1 LRPVLQQ
8 ASLPVT
14 ITHGTV
20 CRRLHGDPTMN
31 ALRQIIVHLTDS
43 PQAGELLRL
52 GAALANRHGA
62 AVQAVYAVDPLAVGA
77 YLLPETANIA
87 MELALDEARERRERA
102 TACVADAARAAG
114 VSIGLTEGVGDPL
127 SVLLR
132 ASRSADLM
140 LTGQRNPQLPDGT
153 GPLLAGRL
161 LMGVACPLLFVPY
174 VGLGAGSEGA
184 PRCGQRVLVAWS
196 DTRESARALRDA
208 LPLLQQAQAV
218 ELLRFSPSDD
228 GGTEPLDEVREHLRR
243 HGVECI
249 CTARQAPEPSLGK
262 RLLSG
267 WTPDASIAEALLSHA
282 ADSDADLIVMGGY
295 GHARALELV
304 LGGVTQTLLRSMTV
318 PVLMSH

>member
-1 LRPVLQQ
+1 
-8 ASLPVT
+8 
-14 ITHGTV
+14 
-20 CRRLHGDPTMN
+20 MN
-31 ALRQIIVHLTDS
+31 ALRQIVVHLTDS

-52 GAALANRHGA
+52 GAALASRHGA
-62 AVQAVYAVDPLAVGA
+62 AVQAVYAVDPLTVGA

-87 MELALDEARERRERA
+87 MQVARDEARQRRERA
-102 TACVADAARAAG
+102 TACVADAVQATG
-114 VSIGLTEGVGDPL
+114 VAIGLTEGVGDPL
-127 SVLLR
+127 TVLLR

-140 LTGQRNPQLPDGT
+140 LTGQRNPQVPDGT
-153 GPLLAGRL
+153 SPMLAGRL
-161 LMGVACPLLFVPY
+161 LLGVACPLLFVPY
-174 VGLGAGSEGA
+174 VGLGAGSEGE

-196 DTRESARALRDA
+196 DTRESARAVHDA
-208 LPLLQQAQAV
+208 LPLLEQAQAV
-218 ELLRFSPSDD
+218 ELLRFAPADESGP
-228 GGTEPLDEVREHLRR
+228 EPLDEVREHLRR

-249 CTARQAPEPSLGK
+249 CTVRQAPEPSLGK